1 LPGWGDGCGWIE
13 REVVIIQLL
22 FYYYILLIIY
32 NNKVSRL
39 TICENADVKSEKLK
53 K

>member
-1 LPGWGDGCGWIE
+1 MWMD
-13 REVVIIQLL
+13 REGGGNYSII
-22 FYYYILLIIY
+22 ILLLYIIIIIY
-32 NNKVSRL
+32 NNKVSLL